1 MDSIKIEMFRN
12 ILKKEKKRVQA
23 EIRSMEKEN
32 REVSQDFDSA
42 GDNNF
47 EDQIGDSAS
56 ITFERERDFS
66 LQQNRKDILRQ
77 IEIAIDSIDSGTYGI
92 CSRCHEPI
100 NERRLKALPY
110 VEYCI
115 NCKKEE
121 ENY

>member
-23 EIRSMEKEN
+23 EIGSMEKEN